1 MELECFTVL
10 QLIERIMKKKLLLL
24 LKLSIIM
31 LTGVHDASSQELLDL
46 PETDDIP
53 SSLMTFFVT
62 NRPIGNGGN
71 LGGLTGADTHCQA
84 LATEVGQGHKVWR
97 AYLSTQAR
105 PGEPAINARDRI
117 GDGPWAHSKARI
129 SDYRGRRLSRPLI
142 KSQIHGDTLIEA
154 QRGSNMSKEFALT
167 EKGQVVNG
175 IGDPLPTLHAILTG
189 SNTGGRAF
197 DNSVDRTCNNWTS
210 SGSGY
215 AQVGHSDRVGNGNTS
230 WNSAN
235 TTTGCSQDDLISH
248 GGSGLFY
255 CFAIED

>member
-1 MELECFTVL
+1 
-10 QLIERIMKKKLLLL
+10 MKKKLLLV

-62 NRPIGNGGN
+62 SRPIGNGGN
-71 LGGLTGADTHCQA
+71 LGGLTGADAHCQA

-105 PGEPAINARDRI
+105 LGEPAINARDRI